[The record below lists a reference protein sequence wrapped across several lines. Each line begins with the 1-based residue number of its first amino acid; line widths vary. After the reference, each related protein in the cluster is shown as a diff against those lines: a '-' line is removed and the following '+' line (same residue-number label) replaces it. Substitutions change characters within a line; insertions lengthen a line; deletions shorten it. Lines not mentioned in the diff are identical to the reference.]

1 MKKPTNGRSPLY
13 LDQLP
18 GMPNLPRLEE
28 EVQDY
33 WQKNQVFTESVK
45 RRPKSKSYVFY
56 DGPPFATGTPHY
68 GHLVASTTKDVIP
81 RYWTMKGFRVERQ
94 WGWDCH
100 GLPIENILEKEL
112 KLPDRKSIEAY
123 GVAKFNQACRNTVLK
138 YAQDWKTV
146 INRLG
151 RWVDMENDY
160 KTMETWYM
168 ESLWWVFSQLWQ
180 KGLIYQDYKPMH
192 ICPRCSTPLSNFE
205 VTQGYK
211 EVTDPSVYV
220 EFLLDKN
227 STKKLGVDSHAS
239 IFLLAWT
246 TTPWTLP
253 GNLALAVHP
262 KARYV
267 LFSSQEKNK
276 LFIVAEPRLE
286 QVVDKATIQIIKT
299 FSASDLVG
307 LSYEPLFSYFAQTKN
322 GFKVHQAE
330 FVTMEEGTGIVHIA
344 PGFGEDDFNLA
355 KVHHLPVIQH
365 VDMAG
370 KFTNQVKDFAGL
382 SVKPLHQPISTDQ
395 LIIDHLE
402 KNDRVWD
409 AHTISHSYPHCWRC
423 DTPLLNYATKS
434 WFIKVTEFKDQLLKN
449 NQEINWVP
457 AHIKDGRF
465 GTWLENARDWAISR
479 NRFWGTPLPIWQA
492 EDGESICISSLAEL
506 EKLSGQ
512 KLSDIHKDVVD
523 EVVIV
528 KNQKKFWRVPEVLD
542 CWFESGAMPYASF
555 HYPFKNKAEFEQNFP
570 AEFISEGQD
579 QTRGWFYTLHV
590 LATALTMG
598 DQPSISVTKSSSSF
612 KNVIVNGVILAS
624 DGKKMSKKLKNYP
637 DPMVMIDRYGV
648 DSLRLYLMSSPVMRG
663 ENLNFNEK
671 IVSEIRKKVF
681 LIWWNVL
688 AFYRQFADPLS
699 THQRFDPQRD
709 PIPTHVMDQWILS
722 RLSSV
727 HQEVEESLDSYDL
740 VSASRSLMWLVDE
753 LSTWYIRRSRDRF
766 RHEETQAEAVATLG
780 FVLYRLAQ
788 LFAPITPFF
797 SELVAHNLL
806 PNQDSIHLTDWPTQ
820 RSDLICPDLEANML
834 LIRKVAEK
842 AHGIRKEANIRVRQP
857 LAKLSVK
864 KASSTPRADLLDV
877 LAEEINVKQIEW
889 QTGDGELDLSLD
901 IQLTPDLIAEGE
913 ARELIRSIQQLRK
926 VAGLQASDQV
936 EVQAPSWPTDWKSHI
951 EKTTHTRLVQG
962 DQLTIIAAGS
972 NLE

>member
-1 MKKPTNGRSPLY
+1 MKKSTSHHSPLY
-13 LDQLP
+13 LNQLP
-18 GMPNLPRLEE
+18 GMPNLPQLEE
-28 EVQDY
+28 QVQDY
-33 WQKNQVFTESVK
+33 WQKNQVFAESVK

-81 RYWTMKGFRVERQ
+81 RYWTMKGFRVKRQ

-112 KLPDRKSIEAY
+112 KLPDRKSIETY

-227 STKKLGVDSHAS
+227 STKKLGVESNAS

-262 KARYV
+262 EARYV
-267 LFSSQEKNK
+267 LFSSQEDNK
-276 LFIVAEPRLE
+276 LFLIAEPRLG
-286 QVVDKATIQIIKT
+286 QVVDKTTIKVIKT
-299 FSASDLVG
+299 CSASDLVG
-307 LSYEPLFSYFAQTKN
+307 LSYEPLFPYFAQTKN

-330 FVTMEEGTGIVHIA
+330 FVTMEEGTGIVHVA

-370 KFTNQVKDFAGL
+370 KFTSQVKDFAGL
-382 SVKPLHQPISTDQ
+382 PVKPIHQPMSTDQ
-395 LIIDHLE
+395 LIIDYLD
-402 KNDRVWD
+402 KNDRLWV
-409 AHTISHSYPHCWRC
+409 AQTISHSYPHCWRC

-434 WFIKVTEFKDQLLKN
+434 WFVKVTEFKDQLLKN

-457 AHIKDGRF
+457 AHVKDGRF

-492 EDGESICISSLAEL
+492 EDGELICISSLAEL

-523 EVVIV
+523 EIVIV
-528 KNQKKFWRVPEVLD
+528 KNQKEFRRVPEVLD

-555 HYPFKNKAEFEQNFP
+555 HYPFENKAEFEQNFP

-598 DQPSISVTKSSSSF
+598 DKPSIPVARSSSSF

-637 DPMVMIDRYGV
+637 DPMVMVERYGV

-671 IVSEIRKKVF
+671 IVSDIRKKVF
-681 LIWWNVL
+681 LMWWNVL
-688 AFYRQFADPLS
+688 AFYRQFADPL
-699 THQRFDPQRD
+699 TTNQQFDPQHN
-709 PIPTHVMDQWILS
+709 PVPTHIMDQWILS
-722 RLSSV
+722 RVSTV
-727 HQEVEESLDSYDL
+727 HQEVEESLDNYDL
-740 VSASRSLMWLVDE
+740 VTTSRSLMGLVDE

-766 RHEETQAEAVATLG
+766 RNDETRSEAVTTLG
-780 FVLYRLAQ
+780 FVLYRVAQ

-806 PNQDSIHLTDWPTQ
+806 PNSESVHLSDWPAINKEQ
-820 RSDLICPDLEANML
+820 QHPQLETNMMA
-834 LIRKVAEK
+834 IRKVAEK
-842 AHGIRKEANIRVRQP
+842 AHAIRKEAGIRVRQP
-857 LAKLSVK
+857 LATLTVK
-864 KASSTPRADLLDV
+864 NAAASPKANLLDV
-877 LAEEINVKQIEW
+877 LAEEINVKKIEW

-901 IQLTPDLIAEGE
+901 TQLTPDLIAEGE

-962 DQLTIIAAGS
+962 DLLTIIASGS
-972 NLE
+972 SPE